1 MKHISAVGAQ
11 CRYGLDVPMV
21 RQPRRGLVEFQ
32 VFFWTDRPSQYP
44 VHNRPVPYENREVN
58 EASKFADKLTMERR
72 SIQKEPLKFFK
83 LVMNPHDG
91 LLEGHLRPD
100 EPSLGFPRGEAKLQ
114 CLGPDSQ
121 GRGENPVTVSKKCC
135 VEDSVSNFKRDDR
148 ISHSFEA
155 PVRDKGEVL
164 RCSFKRGKAVA
175 ELAGG
180 PEIEPDVAI
189 RASEK
194 PVRFLQ

>member
-58 EASKFADKLTMERR
+58 EASKFADEFAMERR
-72 SIQKEPLKFFK
+72 PTQKKPLQFFK
-83 LVMNPHDG
+83 LVMNPHGG
-91 LLEGHLRPD
+91 LLEGHLRLE

-114 CLGPDSQ
+114 GLGPDAQ
-121 GRGENPVTVSKKCC
+121 GKGEDPVSVSEKCG
-135 VEDSVSNFKRDDR
+135 VEDPVSDFKRNDR
-148 ISHSFEA
+148 INHSFKA
-155 PVRDKGEVL
+155 PVRDEGEVL
-164 RCSFKRGKAVA
+164 RCGFKRGKAVT